1 MTSSAYI
8 SKKSPEVLAQDYNT
22 AHEWDIMAALRLAVA
37 VLEDCNWHSLAQTL
51 EEEADKNLK
60 AKGIE

>member
-1 MTSSAYI
+1 M
-8 SKKSPEVLAQDYNT
+8 KKKKTPEKVAQDYNT
-22 AHEWDIMAALRLAVA
+22 DHEWDILAALRLALA

-60 AKGIE
+60 AKGIK